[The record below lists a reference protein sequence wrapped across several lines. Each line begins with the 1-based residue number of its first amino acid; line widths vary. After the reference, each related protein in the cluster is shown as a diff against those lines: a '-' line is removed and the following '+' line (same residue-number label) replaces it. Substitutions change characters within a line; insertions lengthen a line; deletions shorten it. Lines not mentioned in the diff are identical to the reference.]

1 MGVPVTGNRRALPE
15 VVRRYRADAVLIAI
29 PSASAELVRELSTLA
44 GEMNVD
50 VKVVP
55 PVVELF
61 GRTVRIEDIRPVS
74 HADLLGRREIGID
87 LAAIAG
93 YLTGKRVLVT
103 GGSKG
108 IGFACGMAFAAEGC
122 DVILASRDA
131 AALDKAAG
139 AIRARHNVNVAV
151 HAGDLSRPEART
163 ALHRAHGGVDVLVNN
178 AGAIP
183 GGTVHDIALD
193 RWIEAWNLKV
203 FGYIH
208 LTQLYLP
215 MMERR
220 GSGVIVNIIGMAG
233 RAPRADYICGA
244 AGNAALIA
252 FTGALGGRSTDKG
265 VRVVGISPG
274 ATRTDRIITLSK
286 SRAKT
291 KFGDESRWEEMLSGL
306 SLGRAGKPEE
316 IADLAVFCASPRGG
330 YLSGSTLDVD
340 AGAQFRS

>member
-1 MGVPVTGNRRALPE
+1 M
-15 VVRRYRADAVLIAI
+15 DMQIA
-29 PSASAELVRELSTLA
+29 
-44 GEMNVD
+44 
-50 VKVVP
+50 
-55 PVVELF
+55 
-61 GRTVRIEDIRPVS
+61 
-74 HADLLGRREIGID
+74 
-87 LAAIAG
+87 
-93 YLTGKRVLVT
+93 GKRVLVT

-108 IGFACGMAFAAEGC
+108 IGLACGAAFAAEGC

-131 AALDKAAG
+131 AALEKAAAG
-139 AIRARHNVNVAV
+139 IRARHNVNVTTYPA
-151 HAGDLSRPEART
+151 DLSDAAQREAM
-163 ALHRAHGGVDVLVNN
+163 HRAHPDIDILVNN

-183 GGTVHDIALD
+183 GGTIHDISLA
-193 RWIEAWNLKV
+193 RWQEAWSLKV

-208 LTQLYLP
+208 LCQLYLP
-215 MMERR
+215 GMEAK
-220 GSGVIVNIIGMAG
+220 GAGVIVNIIGMAG

-274 ATRTDRIITLSK
+274 ATMTDRIVTLSK
-286 SRAKT
+286 TRAKARL
-291 KFGDESRWEEMLSGL
+291 GDENRWQEMLSNL

>member
-1 MGVPVTGNRRALPE
+1 M
-15 VVRRYRADAVLIAI
+15 DMDIA
-29 PSASAELVRELSTLA
+29 
-44 GEMNVD
+44 
-50 VKVVP
+50 
-55 PVVELF
+55 
-61 GRTVRIEDIRPVS
+61 
-74 HADLLGRREIGID
+74 
-87 LAAIAG
+87 
-93 YLTGKRVLVT
+93 GKRVLVT

-108 IGFACGMAFAAEGC
+108 IGLACGMAFAREGC
-122 DVILASRDA
+122 DVVLASRDPATLEQA
-131 AALDKAAG
+131 AAG
-139 AIRARHNVNVAV
+139 IRARHNVAVAV
-151 HAGDLSRPEART
+151 HAADLSDAAARA
-163 ALHRAHGGVDVLVNN
+163 ALHAAHPEIDILVNN

-193 RWIEAWNLKV
+193 RWQQAWALKV

-215 MMERR
+215 GLEAR

-252 FTGALGGRSTDKG
+252 FTAALGGRSTDKG

-274 ATRTDRIITLSK
+274 ATMTDRIVTLSK

-306 SLGRAGKPEE
+306 SLGRAGKAEE
-316 IADLAVFCASPRGG
+316 IGDLAVFCASPRGG

-340 AGAQFRS
+340 AGAQFRG